1 MNNFSMGAYL
11 LVLLV
16 LLVAF
21 SLETHA
27 QTCSK
32 SDPPVSLT
40 EPNPGECNT
49 ENNSECCKQ
58 DILYDTYTCSPP
70 VSSATSATLT
80 LNSFEEGGDGGAES
94 QCDEQ
99 FHSNNELV
107 VALSTGWY
115 EQGARCN
122 RWITIN
128 NGNNGQSVKA
138 MVVDQCDSQAGCDKE
153 HAYQPPCRYNVVD
166 ASKGVWE
173 ALGVSEEN
181 WGELE
186 ITWSDA

>member
-11 LVLLV
+11 LVPLV

-21 SLETHA
+21 SPETHA

-32 SDPPVSLT
+32 SDPPISLT
-40 EPNPGECNT
+40 EPNPGESRFKCRQVRL
-49 ENNSECCKQ
+49 S
-58 DILYDTYTCSPP
+58 DR
-70 VSSATSATLT
+70 

-173 ALGVSEEN
+173 ALGVSQEN